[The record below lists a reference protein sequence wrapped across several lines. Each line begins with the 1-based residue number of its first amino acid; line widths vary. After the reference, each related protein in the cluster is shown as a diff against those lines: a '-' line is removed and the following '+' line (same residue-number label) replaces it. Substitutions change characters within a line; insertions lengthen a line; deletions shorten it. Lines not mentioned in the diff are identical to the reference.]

1 MNKLILLVILLS
13 SGILANAQE
22 DRSAVWSPADS
33 VSKFHFPENIAVTMA
48 DGSVRRIS
56 EISPGES
63 ICSVKSGRVIT
74 DCIRKVESS
83 NNSGTWLTALYLK
96 PVDEAAASR
105 DTWPL
110 VPAQL
115 VETAPTLTVTTTEG
129 PKKVSQLKKGD
140 ILYRYEPATRQLSA
154 WQVGIVQRKARW
166 VKTLYALV
174 TEQGS
179 DLLEN
184 MIALDR

>member
-1 MNKLILLVILLS
+1 MHKLTFLIVLFTL
-13 SGILANAQE
+13 GYAARAQQE
-22 DRSAVWSPADS
+22 ATATPAPVDS
-33 VSKFHFPENIAVTMA
+33 VSQFLFPENIAVTMA
-48 DGSVRRIS
+48 DGNAKRIS
-56 EISPGES
+56 DIRPGES

-83 NNSGTWLTALYLK
+83 DSSGAWLTALYLK

-115 VETAPTLTVTTTEG
+115 VETAPTLTVTTAKG
-129 PKKVSQLKKGD
+129 PKRVSQLKKGD
-140 ILYRYEPATRQLSA
+140 ILYRYEPATGQLSA

-166 VKTLYALV
+166 VNTLYALV
-174 TEQGS
+174 TEEGS

>member
-1 MNKLILLVILLS
+1 MHKLTFLIVMLS
-13 SGILANAQE
+13 VGYAARAQQE
-22 DRSAVWSPADS
+22 APAASSPVDS

-48 DGSVRRIS
+48 DGNTKRIS
-56 EISPGES
+56 EICPGES

-83 NNSGTWLTALYLK
+83 HDSGTWLTALYLK

-115 VETAPTLTVTTTEG
+115 VETAPTLTVTTTKG

-166 VKTLYALV
+166 VNTLYALV
-174 TEQGS
+174 TEEGS